1 MGALVEDIE
10 IEFYSAGKNLLLILT
25 GIGGTT
31 KGFQNKYEKI
41 ANQVVEKYNYSVM
54 VATSPKGS
62 WQHTKAN
69 LDYIMS
75 VVNKNEYHNIFAM
88 GSSAGANILLMHAYE
103 FPQIKKILAINPV
116 LNVNL
121 HKINNGIE
129 FFKGN
134 VILICG
140 EDDMSN
146 KFKEIVDKKAKTIT
160 IPNAD
165 HNFTNQLNNFIE
177 LYNCLFN

>member
-1 MGALVEDIE
+1 MEDIE

-41 ANQVVEKYNYSVM
+41 AKQVVQKYNYSVI

-62 WQHTKAN
+62 WQHTKEN
-69 LDYIMS
+69 LAYIMS
-75 VVNKNEYHNIFAM
+75 VVNKKEFYNIFAM

-103 FPQIKKILAINPV
+103 FPKIKKILAINPI
-116 LNVNL
+116 LNINL

-129 FFKGN
+129 LFNGKT
-134 VILICG
+134 ILICG
-140 EDDMSN
+140 EKDMSN
-146 KFKEIVDKKAKTIT
+146 KFIGIVNKKANTIT

-165 HNFTNQLNNFIE
+165 HNFTNQLNDFIE
-177 LYNCLFN
+177 LYKYLFD

>member
-1 MGALVEDIE
+1 MEDIE
-10 IEFYSAGKNLLLILT
+10 VEFYSAGKNLLLILT

-41 ANQVVEKYNYSVM
+41 AKQVVEKYNYSVI

-62 WQHTKAN
+62 WQHTKEN
-69 LDYIMS
+69 LDYIMT
-75 VVNKNEYHNIFAM
+75 VVNKKEFHNIFAM

-103 FPQIKKILAINPV
+103 FPKIKKILAINPI
-116 LNVNL
+116 LNINL
-121 HKINNGIE
+121 HKINNGIDL
-129 FFKGN
+129 FNGKTT
-134 VILICG
+134 LICG

-146 KFKEIVDKKAKTIT
+146 KFKEIVNKKAKTIT

-165 HNFTNQLNNFIE
+165 HNFTNQLKVYIK
-177 LYNCLFN
+177 LYEYLFN

>member
-1 MGALVEDIE
+1 MQSIE
-10 IEFYSAGKNLLLILT
+10 MAYYKAGKNCLLILT

-41 ANQVVEKYNYSVM
+41 AKQVVGKYNYSVI

-75 VVNKNEYHNIFAM
+75 VINENEYHNIFAM

-129 FFKGN
+129 FFNGN
-134 VILICG
+134 VFLICG

-146 KFKEIVDKKAKTIT
+146 KFKEIVNKKAKTIT

-165 HNFTNQLNNFIE
+165 HNFTNQFKVYIK
-177 LYNCLFN
+177 LYEYLFN